1 MAWWKFKS
9 CPRCDGD
16 MFIARDQYGWYKD
29 CIQCGYRHDLIDI
42 VELEQQQVR
51 GVKKG
56 RRRVGNPSKGK

>member
-1 MAWWKFKS
+1 
-9 CPRCDGD
+9 